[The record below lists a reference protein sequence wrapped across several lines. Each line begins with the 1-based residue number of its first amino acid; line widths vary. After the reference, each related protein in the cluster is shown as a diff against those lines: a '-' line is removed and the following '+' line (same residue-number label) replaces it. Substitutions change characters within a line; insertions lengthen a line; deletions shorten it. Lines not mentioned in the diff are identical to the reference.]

1 MIFLNSYSGETADQ
15 LFALEATHRVDS
27 LVLAFEQAIQQQE
40 AKRGFAALP
49 TVEQDVL
56 AIETLERDVNNGGYS
71 QLFVNAPPEYVA
83 QLVDALIRIGCPD
96 TAALTARAI
105 AAAKSE
111 NDAECSA
118 CDGAFFSGS
127 EDIAGRLF
135 EYLKANRS
143 ALSAL

>member
-1 MIFLNSYSGETADQ
+1 MIFLNSYSGESAEQ

-40 AKRGFAALP
+40 AKRGFSALSV
-49 TVEQDVL
+49 VEQDLL

-71 QLFVNAPPEYVA
+71 QLFLNAPPEYIP
-83 QLVDALIRIGCPD
+83 QLVGALTRVGCTE

-105 AAAKSE
+105 AASE
-111 NDAECSA
+111 AGDDAECSA
-118 CDGAFFSGS
+118 CDGAYFGGT

-135 EYLKANRS
+135 AYLKANRS
-143 ALSAL
+143 ALSV